1 MNDDTLDGL
10 VLWYLPAAPGAA
22 GPERDVPGP
31 ACEPPGPG
39 LPPRRRPAGVLLAAP
54 PGADP
59 LAEAGRLCGGGCD
72 PCGTPLV
79 LTARRAAAG
88 FGDAAVRAA
97 AGAARGREAALADTP
112 PAVRRAAAG
121 ALAAWMDSAAASAPG
136 EAWTGVRQAAP
147 PLAGRY
153 GGRGPARLRI
163 DAAAPHEPGL
173 RPRPVRVLLEE
184 AGSSAVE
191 VCGLEAGG
199 PAVRI
204 AGRRCE
210 MPLRDLETACLAAAR
225 DAAGV
230 RPRAPRLALLAAA
243 GRLAGRPQA
252 AGPGARLTLW
262 VERAGG
268 ENWTVEAGTGW
279 LFERLCAASPLRDQQ
294 GADPYDERRPW
305 ELDVRLARGE
315 PAVVV
320 EDGSWL
326 RLLEGGRPRRLAA
339 AEAAGVRAAA
349 ERLRPRCG
357 ADRFWTDA
365 ATPQIEGLRPAA
377 RPGAGQ

>member
-10 VLWYLPAAPGAA
+10 VLWYLPAAPGATA
-22 GPERDVPGP
+22 PERDVPGP

-54 PGADP
+54 PGAAP
-59 LAEAGRLCGGGCD
+59 LAEAARLCGGRCD
-72 PCGTPLV
+72 PCGTPQV

-88 FGDAAVRAA
+88 FGEAAVRAA
-97 AGAARGREAALADTP
+97 AGAARGREAALAATP

-136 EAWTGVRQAAP
+136 EAWTGVRRAAR
-147 PLAGRY
+147 PLAARY
-153 GGRGPARLRI
+153 GGRGPARLRV
-163 DAAAPHEPGL
+163 DASAPHEPGL

-184 AGSSAVE
+184 AGSPAVE
-191 VCGLEAGG
+191 VCGLGAGG

-210 MPLRDLETACLAAAR
+210 MPLRDLETACLATAR

-230 RPRAPRLALLAAA
+230 RPRAPRLAVLAAA
-243 GRLAGRPQA
+243 GRL

-268 ENWTVEAGTGW
+268 ENWTAEAGTGW

-305 ELDVRLARGE
+305 ELDVRLAGGE

-320 EDGSWL
+320 EEGPRL
-326 RLLEGGRPRRLAA
+326 RLLRGGPPRWLAA
-339 AEAAGVRAAA
+339 GEAADVRAAA
-349 ERLRPRCG
+349 GHLRPRCG

-377 RPGAGQ
+377 RPEAGR